1 MTKFFLKYEKSVEL
15 SDVIQNLKYLH
26 LIYDIIFVNESK
38 SDIYT
43 NKI

>member
-1 MTKFFLKYEKSVEL
+1 MTIFFPKYEKAVEL
-15 SDVIQNLKYLH
+15 LDVIQNLKYLH

>member
-1 MTKFFLKYEKSVEL
+1 MTKFFLKYEKLVEL
-15 SDVIQNLKYLH
+15 FDVIQNLKYLH
-26 LIYDIIFVNESK
+26 LIYDIIFLNESK